1 MGMIKEFKEFAMKG
15 NVLDMAVGI
24 IIGGAFGKI
33 VTSLVNDV
41 LMPPIGLLLGKVS
54 FSELKAVIL
63 KGHDAVMEGAAVVQ
77 PAVTPVTINYGVFI
91 QTIIDFLIVA
101 FCIFLVIKAMN
112 SVMRKKEAEPA
123 APPAPPAPPEDITL
137 LREIRDLLKK

>member
-1 MGMIKEFKEFAMKG
+1 MGVIKEFKEFAMRG

-33 VTSLVNDV
+33 ITSLVNDV
-41 LMPPIGLLLGKVS
+41 LMPPIGILLGKVN
-54 FSELKAVIL
+54 FSDLKAVIM
-63 KGHDAVMEGAAVVQ
+63 KGHDAVMEGAAVIQ
-77 PAVTPVTINYGVFI
+77 PAVKEVAINYGTFI

-112 SVMRKKEAEPA
+112 RVSKKKEAEPA
-123 APPAPPAPPEDITL
+123 APPAPPEDITL

>member
-1 MGMIKEFKEFAMKG
+1 MGMIKEFKEFAMRG

-33 VTSLVNDV
+33 ITSLVNDV
-41 LMPPIGLLLGKVS
+41 LMPPIGILLGKVN
-54 FSELKAVIL
+54 FSDLKAVIM
-63 KGHDAVMEGAAVVQ
+63 KGHDAVMEGATVIQ
-77 PAVTPVTINYGVFI
+77 PAVKEVTINYGTFI

-112 SVMRKKEAEPA
+112 RVSKKKEAEPA
-123 APPAPPAPPEDITL
+123 APPAPPEDVTL